1 MLFHYLPH
9 GLFWIVGQS
18 PISKHGPHQ
27 ITSPCDH
34 VPLDKPPLILQS
46 SFFQTPENVRKPPT
60 GDCSADADHGNEG
73 LRGNEGGACEVHWP
87 VAGAAAPPRLAY
99 SVCGSVS
106 GPPI

>member
-1 MLFHYLPH
+1 
-9 GLFWIVGQS
+9 
-18 PISKHGPHQ
+18 
-27 ITSPCDH
+27 
-34 VPLDKPPLILQS
+34 
-46 SFFQTPENVRKPPT
+46 
-60 GDCSADADHGNEG
+60 